1 MSRKWIFAL
10 VAMAAVALVMFPLNL
25 LLVGHSPAFALVRS
39 LLFGLPALLTVWVP
53 RERRSATAEG
63 KPARQLSR
71 PAKIA
76 CGVTAVVVPGAMF
89 VHDACSEGL
98 GVGITNAVG
107 FVLLICVAVVGYK
120 CGYLKY

>member
-1 MSRKWIFAL
+1 MSRKWAYAL
-10 VAMAAVALVMFPLNL
+10 VAMVAVVLVMFPLNL

-39 LLFGLPALLTVWVP
+39 LLFGLPALLTAWVP
-53 RERRSATAEG
+53 RERRHAAADD

-71 PAKIA
+71 PAKVA
-76 CGVTAVVVPGAMF
+76 CGVIAVVVLGAMF

-107 FVLLICVAVVGYK
+107 FLLLICVAVVGYK